1 MLPPDALWPR
11 LRDAGRTVISHSSA
25 SLTQYGTGCRD
36 ENLPLLHS
44 IVDQQRDGRL
54 SLENPHIYLPA
65 WTVYRRERDSEQ
77 MKEYRKLS
85 NLYCLLY
92 LTCDASTVRQNC
104 GDGMYHR
111 LWVGL
116 FITGTASML
125 VLIWYAIGQSC
136 QSICWLP
143 LDGLPWYLVEILA
156 LLSGWIVIIFGI
168 LWCCSLAVP

>member
-1 MLPPDALWPR
+1 MGGRERSPAALRWPSVTHRLNEPGMLPPDALWPR

-125 VLIWYAIGQSC
+125 VLIWQSV
-136 QSICWLP
+136 SH
-143 LDGLPWYLVEILA
+143 VS
-156 LLSGWIVIIFGI
+156 LSADCRWMDCHDI
-168 LWCCSLAVP
+168 